1 MQHADTLPKYRRPF
15 TSSGCHDI
23 LAGFLALRTCRR
35 VCMGLRKRSVGAVA
49 VLAMSALGVA
59 ACGQSSGGD
68 SGGTI
73 ELTIA
78 QNAIAGGK
86 NAAAA
91 DFLANWVAPKFEA
104 AEKAKGKDVKV
115 KFIPSGVDDEQYKTK
130 L

>member
-1 MQHADTLPKYRRPF
+1 
-15 TSSGCHDI
+15 
-23 LAGFLALRTCRR
+23 
-35 VCMGLRKRSVGAVA
+35 MGLRNRSVGVVA
-49 VLAMSALGVA
+49 VLAVSTLGLA
-59 ACGQSSGGD
+59 ACGQSSGGGD
-68 SGGTI
+68 TI

-91 DFLANWVAPKFEA
+91 DFLANWVVPKFEA

-130 L
+130 LSLDLKSGKGADV